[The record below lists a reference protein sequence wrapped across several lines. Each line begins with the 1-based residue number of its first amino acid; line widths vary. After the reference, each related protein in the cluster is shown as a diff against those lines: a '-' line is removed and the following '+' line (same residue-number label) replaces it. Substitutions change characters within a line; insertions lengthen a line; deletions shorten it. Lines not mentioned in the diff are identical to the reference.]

1 MADRINE
8 IKRRK
13 DIVEKIVGDRR
24 RTDVSVSLFF
34 GTIPLLCVESPS
46 HELTMRHLY
55 FPLLIVSRWCKL
67 DEKLELRIE
76 CLSLVLFTCFFFTC
90 RHGINKTFTRRAQ
103 KFKQATG
110 IAAEG
115 TQDAFFDA
123 LNVKFEEQQETARQ
137 LARDVQ
143 GWLRHVKENFESM
156 YQLAVSLEDL
166 YTSWGG
172 VTVKSLERIKAFKDC
187 AVSLTTSLSRE
198 LVKKSVSFHFVR
210 FHHPVYCS

>member
-1 MADRINE
+1 MGLTMHHIIFIFRSGLFPD
-8 IKRRK
+8 
-13 DIVEKIVGDRR
+13 G
-24 RTDVSVSLFF
+24 VSSSKKWPSWPTL
-34 GTIPLLCVESPS
+34 PLLS
-46 HELTMRHLY
+46 
-55 FPLLIVSRWCKL
+55 LIIYSTAF
-67 DEKLELRIE
+67 
-76 CLSLVLFTCFFFTC
+76 LSC
-90 RHGINKTFTRRAQ
+90 RHGINKTLTRRAQ

-123 LNVKFEEQQETARQ
+123 LYVKFEEQQETARQ

-198 LVKKSVSFHFVR
+198 LVNPPPFITCMSMSSNILNRLPLCSRKRWSEASFTHA
-210 FHHPVYCS
+210 

>member
-1 MADRINE
+1 MGSNFLSSSYSFA
-8 IKRRK
+8 
-13 DIVEKIVGDRR
+13 
-24 RTDVSVSLFF
+24 FF
-34 GTIPLLCVESPS
+34 
-46 HELTMRHLY
+46 
-55 FPLLIVSRWCKL
+55 
-67 DEKLELRIE
+67 
-76 CLSLVLFTCFFFTC
+76 LSF

-172 VTVKSLERIKAFKDC
+172 VTVKSIERIKAFKDC

-198 LVKKSVSFHFVR
+198 LVSTKKKKKNSLSFRAFLPSSVLLLNSLIPNGFF
-210 FHHPVYCS
+210 

>member
-1 MADRINE
+1 LDQ
-8 IKRRK
+8 
-13 DIVEKIVGDRR
+13 KIGLWG
-24 RTDVSVSLFF
+24 SSF
-34 GTIPLLCVESPS
+34 
-46 HELTMRHLY
+46 
-55 FPLLIVSRWCKL
+55 
-67 DEKLELRIE
+67 
-76 CLSLVLFTCFFFTC
+76 LSSSYSFAFFFLSC

-198 LVKKSVSFHFVR
+198 LVKKESLSFRAFPPSSVLLLNSPILNGFLGNAGQKHRLHTHRLIFKAL
-210 FHHPVYCS
+210 